1 MLIKVVGILVSLAY
15 LFLSYIIMLKPSSCC
30 SSNRFSCNKK
40 LVIKACVEVGVTVGV
55 GVGVLVI
62 VGVGVVVLVGVTVGV
77 GVSARVD
84 VGVGVGVLV
93 TAGVDTGYEFQY
105 PLSVKNIDASVA
117 DEKGPVGDGIYEFTN
132 SRNVES
138 LKGFVMFLVPLK
150 PRYAVTPEIG
160 V

>member
-1 MLIKVVGILVSLAY
+1 MSPFCANIKNGSVD
-15 LFLSYIIMLKPSSCC
+15 
-30 SSNRFSCNKK
+30 
-40 LVIKACVEVGVTVGV
+40 VGVIVGV
-55 GVGVLVI
+55 GVGVSVFVGVI
-62 VGVGVVVLVGVTVGV
+62 VCVG
-77 GVSARVD
+77 VD
-84 VGVGVGVLV
+84 VGVGVKVLVGVEVGVGVLVGVGVGVEVLV

-117 DEKGPVGDGIYEFTN
+117 DEKGPGGDGIYEFTN